1 MTLSSFA
8 YPAWLLPVVLWSAAI
23 LFVAMVIG
31 HAIRPKYRRLYG
43 TGALLQSLRNALLP
57 SIWVQI
63 YMWLA
68 LIVVMTP
75 IWWLSVLGSELTQ
88 VWTPTG
94 WFVTALVLY
103 YGWWFL
109 RGVAGY
115 SVNREF
121 DATAER
127 DAAPAEV
134 KKRVAV
140 IGAGMAGLV
149 AAKELKEE
157 GHDVVVF
164 ERTAGPGGVW
174 AASKQKGGVAWG
186 STMTSTGALNSTL
199 SDTVTQVHHAEH
211 EKWPHHFSRSQFH
224 GFLQDYDAQ
233 HSVFEDALRCEA
245 EVLAMNPL
253 ADQRWSL
260 SVRDNASGSVSEEAF
275 DAVTICT
282 GLNKQSYTPEIAG
295 QDRFAGT
302 QLHVE
307 DYRPTDG
314 KQYAGKRVL
323 VIGLGET
330 SSDLI
335 KDLVDNG
342 AAHVYVSQ
350 RGGTFVI
357 PRDVANLP
365 PDHVETRL
373 AHDGPMFH
381 RFAMILMGAAP
392 VSLFPL
398 MGSYRIRPTIFRHF
412 FRILVLNHPN
422 KWDLWRLG
430 SLNWTKSDN
439 VYAAMESGR
448 ATVLRD
454 IDRFEENSVV
464 FADGFEADIDAV
476 IYASGY
482 RPGTSLLPEIGDET
496 GNEPAPLPKNGR
508 DLYKLTIPPHHPNVA
523 VIGYARGQIGAIT
536 VSSEIQARWWALLVS
551 GKRSLPT
558 VEEMAEFRDTMRHNG
573 RRFHQTNRTTGTF
586 AYSVARNEIGCE
598 PDMFKLF
605 FTDLRLWHAVLLG
618 PICSAHFR
626 LRGHGARAESAR
638 EQLLMSNGIQSE
650 DYIDTVDLYANALP
664 LATLLVPAFGF
675 YSRILPGFIFQNAT
689 RSYI

>member
-1 MTLSSFA
+1 MTIGSFA
-8 YPAWLLPVVLWSAAI
+8 YPDWLWPVVLWSAAVI
-23 LFVAMVIG
+23 FVAMVVG
-31 HAIRPKYRRLYG
+31 HALRPKYRRLYG
-43 TGALLQSLRNALLP
+43 GAAILKSLRNAILP

-68 LIVVMTP
+68 LILVWTP
-75 IWWLSVLGSELTQ
+75 VWWLAVLVSGLTGL
-88 VWTPTG
+88 WTPTG
-94 WFVTALVLY
+94 WFVTAFVLFY
-103 YGWWFL
+103 ASWFI
-109 RGVAGY
+109 RGVTGH
-115 SVNREF
+115 SVNHAF
-121 DATAER
+121 DATAAR
-127 DAAPAEV
+127 DAAPAENP
-134 KKRVAV
+134 KRVAV

-174 AASKQKGGVAWG
+174 ATSKQKGGVAWG

-199 SDTVTQVHHAEH
+199 SDTVTQVYHPDHK
-211 EKWPHHFSRSQFH
+211 KWPHHFKREQFH
-224 GFLQDYDAQ
+224 GFLQDYDSE
-233 HSVFEDALRCEA
+233 HTVFEGSLRCET
-245 EVLAMNPL
+245 EVLSMSAL
-253 ADQRWSL
+253 EGDRWRL
-260 SVRDNASGSVSEEAF
+260 SIRDNASGDLSDEDF

-282 GLNKQSYTPEIAG
+282 GLNKESYTPEIAG
-295 QDRFAGT
+295 QDRFAGS
-302 QLHVE
+302 QIHVE
-307 DYRPTDG
+307 NYRPDNAKDYT
-314 KQYAGKRVL
+314 GKRVL

-335 KDLVDNG
+335 MDLVDAG
-342 AAHVYVSQ
+342 AEHVYVSQ

-357 PRDVANLP
+357 PRDAVNLP

-392 VSLFPL
+392 PTLFPL
-398 MGSYRIRPTIFRHF
+398 VASYRIRPTIFWQF
-412 FRILVLNHPN
+412 WRILVLNHPK
-422 KWDLWRLG
+422 KWELWRLG
-430 SLNWTKSDN
+430 SLNWTKSDS
-439 VYAAMESGR
+439 VYTAMQTGR

-454 IDRFEENSVV
+454 IDHFEENSVV
-464 FADGFEADIDAV
+464 FANGVKKDIDAV

-482 RPGTSLLPEIGDET
+482 RPGASLLPEITSAT
-496 GNEPAPLPKNGR
+496 GNTTAPVPKSAR

-523 VIGYARGQIGAIT
+523 IIGYARGQIGAIT

-551 GKRSLPT
+551 GKRSLPSQD
-558 VEEMAEFRDTMRHNG
+558 EMATFTATMRHNG
-573 RRFHQTNRTTGTF
+573 RRFHQPNRTTGTF
-586 AYSVARNEIGCE
+586 AYSIARNEIGCE

-605 FTDLRLWHAVLLG
+605 FSDLRLWHAVFIG

-626 LRGHGARAESAR
+626 LRGHGARPDKAR
-638 EQLLMSNGIQSE
+638 QQLLMPNGVQSE

-664 LATLLVPAFGF
+664 LATLLVPAYGF
-675 YSRILPGFIFQNAT
+675 YSHVLPGFFFQNAT